1 MLCLQTIRDFMLLSI
16 VLVLVHGQK
25 IVDIKIDPLTR
36 HARNLEYLFLEG
48 VCLFFQVL
56 LSPALLGSQEK
67 KSE

>member
-1 MLCLQTIRDFMLLSI
+1 MLLSI

-36 HARNLEYLFLEG
+36 HARNLEFQKKELISSYLFLEG